1 MEPTRYAA
9 TRTTARSTELSLAQW
24 KRAQRGMHRALRAQ
38 VALEEDHRS
47 QPGGPEVEGGH
58 RRTPDPVAP
67 SSQRQVRT
75 EGTALGLEARGGR
88 GALALRLQLDHGR
101 RQDQTGPDD
110 VGRAVRRKE
119 AGAFDTGLAWGARAR
134 RPLHTGR
141 ETIEGLRRRGTQEAQ
156 GEVDRLRREP
166 AHAGDV
172 TAQAIERLG
181 QPRAHRLV
189 EGEGQEGTDGPLTP
203 RPSPRRG
210 EGSHAADRPSSARR
224 SISRDA
230 WDA

>member
-1 MEPTRYAA
+1 MEPTRYAVR
-9 TRTTARSTELSLAQW
+9 TTTARSTEQSLAQG
-24 KRAQRGMHRALRAQ
+24 KRSQRSMQRALGAQ

-47 QPGGPEVEGGH
+47 QPRGPEVEGGR

-67 SSQRQVRT
+67 SSERQVRT
-75 EGTALGLEARGGR
+75 EGTALGLEARGHR
-88 GALALRLQLDHGR
+88 GALALRLQLDHRR

-110 VGRAVRRKE
+110 VGRAMRRKE
-119 AGAFDTGLAWGARAR
+119 ADPFDPGLARGAGAR
-134 RPLHTGR
+134 RPLHAGR
-141 ETIEGLRRRGTQEAQ
+141 ETIEGLRRRWTQEAQ

-172 TAQAIERLG
+172 TAQALERFR

-189 EGEGQEGTDGPLTP
+189 EGEGEEGADGPLTP
-203 RPSPRRG
+203 SPSPRRG
-210 EGSHAADRPSSARR
+210 EGSHAAERPSNARR